1 MSDWTSGP
9 VPTEARVISNLRQ
22 SNEKLREAL
31 DEALRESRSRKFTA
45 FWRGSIFGALL
56 ATGAFIAS
64 AAMGQTIEIGGI
76 GYMGNKITPGST
88 VTINPSDKPG
98 EWAIV
103 VFENR
108 LVNDG
113 QDTGEYALT
122 FQDVVLPVLFTW
134 EQNPLLGSDGVKIIP
149 PVGME
154 CIPADCSMVVM
165 EGSTGQVIILDY
177 MGY

>member
-1 MSDWTSGP
+1 MTRGT
-9 VPTEARVISNLRQ
+9 VPDPYTVIGNLRQ
-22 SNEKLREAL
+22 ANDTLR
-31 DEALRESRSRKFTA
+31 RELQAATA
-45 FWRGSIFGALL
+45 KPNRAFRYGMFIGA
-56 ATGAFIAS
+56 
-64 AAMGQTIEIGGI
+64 AAMAAGIFAAEMVNGQTIEIGGI

-165 EGSTGQVIILDY
+165 EGGTGQVIILDY
-177 MGY
+177 MGF